1 MFLKMAHSST
11 KLVSIFLWNANTST
25 SWYHKKLIPD
35 QNRLLLAKCS
45 DIIKSG
51 KLIRLT
57 YVLWSTVKNQQTV
70 FTEIWLQNKSTFI
83 PPPIHT
89 VWVTVMSLCSS
100 QEFELA
106 NQQESLWRVVNWRLF
121 TLGIWYIMA
130 VMYLLSFLGLSQV
143 TTSPPIRFRW
153 EQGQHVPP
161 DDCLK

>member
-1 MFLKMAHSST
+1 MAHSST
-11 KLVSIFLWNANTST
+11 RLVSKNLLSANTST
-25 SWYHKKLIPD
+25 SLYHNKLIPD
-35 QNRLLLAKCS
+35 QHRLLLAKCS
-45 DIIKSG
+45 DIIKYG

-57 YVLWSTVKNQQTV
+57 YVLWSTVKTQQIV
-70 FTEIWLQNKSTFI
+70 FTEIGLHNKSTFI
-83 PPPIHT
+83 PPPIHM

-106 NQQESLWRVVNWRLF
+106 NQQESLWRVVNRWLF

-130 VMYLLSFLGLSQV
+130 VLYLLSFLGMSQV
-143 TTSPPIRFRW
+143 TTSHRIRFRW